1 MIDETKIIQRWRA
14 KTGEPF
20 AYITI
25 SPFGVFR
32 VTKSVERGRQVEDE
46 LYASGNYFRIEECEK
61 FKQLIKDIFKN
72 RI

>member
-14 KTGEPF
+14 KAGEPF

-32 VTKSVERGRQVEDE
+32 VTKTIERGRQVEDE
-46 LYASGNYFRIEECEK
+46 LWNSGNYFRIEESEK
-61 FKQLIKDIFKN
+61 FKQFIKEIFKS